1 MAAVAAGVGAA
12 PRPGTGT
19 GARSV
24 AAAGAAAVAGARTT
38 AGQGE
43 GVPRMI
49 QGMGI
54 CSGRSQ
60 ETEAR
65 VQKAEVRNRQNE
77 KVLAATK
84 TTDRGPW
91 MSNSAA
97 ACYV

>member
-1 MAAVAAGVGAA
+1 
-12 PRPGTGT
+12 
-19 GARSV
+19 
-24 AAAGAAAVAGARTT
+24 
-38 AGQGE
+38 
-43 GVPRMI
+43 MI

-77 KVLAATK
+77 KDLAATK

-91 MSNSAA
+91 TSNSAA
-97 ACYV
+97 ACCV